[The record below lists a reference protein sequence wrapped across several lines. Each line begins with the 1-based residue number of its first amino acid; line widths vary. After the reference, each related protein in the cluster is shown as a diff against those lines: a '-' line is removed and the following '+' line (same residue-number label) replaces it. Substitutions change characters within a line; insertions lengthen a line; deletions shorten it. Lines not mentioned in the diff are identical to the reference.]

1 MKMSERVSTAGML
14 LLNAVETTAGT
25 RPTSGFTKVPEVK
38 SMPNFNP
45 APATIDSTTLEE
57 TEFMTYV
64 EGLKDLGGA
73 LEFSANLT
81 DDLDT
86 YWATVLSNYED
97 AAEEGKAMWWC
108 IYHPKLAKA
117 TYFKGKPAPI
127 GFNDASVG
135 SMAET
140 TLYITPSSAPI
151 RETKPTLA
159 TGAAMFSAP
168 KATNNKESV

>member
-1 MKMSERVSTAGML
+1 MSERVSTAGML
-14 LLNAVETTAGT
+14 LLTATETTAGT
-25 RPTSGFTKVPEVK
+25 RPTTGWTKVPEIK

-86 YWATVLSNYED
+86 YWSALVTSYET
-97 AAEEGKAMWWC
+97 AAEDGKAMWFC

-117 TYFKGKPAPI
+117 TYFTGKPAPI
-127 GFNDASVG
+127 GFNEASVG
-135 SMAET
+135 SMTET
-140 TLYITPSSAPI
+140 TLYITPMTPPV
-151 RETKPTLA
+151 RDTKPTL
-159 TGAAMFSAP
+159 TSGAMAA
-168 KATNNKESV
+168 AARTTNKESV